1 MYLNSILKH
10 RVMMLTLPP
19 TVRLL
24 ASCHNGPEHNCDC
37 CHDILIYLRSIGKMN
52 ETRLSEIFKMEV
64 RELKHDLRKWRPVL
78 QIKRLT
84 LQTWPGL
91 HD

>member
-10 RVMMLTLPP
+10 HVMMLTLPP

-78 QIKRLT
+78 QITRLA
-84 LQTWPGL
+84 LQTWPRL
-91 HD
+91 HG